1 MAKNKPLVGLK
12 SFLYRLYR
20 AFFPEKKASFDSE
33 DNHDDFR
40 FIFNH
45 LVKSD
50 ENITRMTRVKGR
62 LLDETILG
70 YKRSSTIFILGSGP
84 SINDISAEQW
94 EHIKSCD
101 SVGFNF
107 WMAHP
112 FVPTFYLLQNSNREN
127 YISKRLGSLLQ
138 ERIDAYRDVPFIM
151 RGSWLKIE
159 DMDLSFLDYFD
170 GDRVYYMNEYAVHSR
185 CPFDPPALLRYF
197 ELLGLLERGRIHPTV
212 PKVFATV
219 SVLMNFCYIMGYE
232 KMVLCGIDMK
242 DPGHFWD
249 GDDYREARQ
258 KFYLEERAD
267 SKIMLLTDR
276 SDKKHTVPDTVYA
289 QEDFYRD
296 RAGVKVEVAGKNTV
310 LYPRLDCYF

>member
-1 MAKNKPLVGLK
+1 MAKNNPLVGLK
-12 SFLYRLYR
+12 ALLYRLYR
-20 AFFPEKKASFDSE
+20 AFFPEKKTAGDGNG
-33 DNHDDFR
+33 DHDDFR

-50 ENITRMTRVKGR
+50 ESIRRMTALKGR
-62 LLDETILG
+62 LLDETILD
-70 YKRSSTIFILGSGP
+70 YKRSSTVFILGSGP
-84 SINDISAEQW
+84 SINDISKEQW
-94 EHIKSCD
+94 EHIGRCD

-107 WMAHP
+107 FMAHD

-127 YISKRLGSLLQ
+127 FLSKRLGSLLQ
-138 ERIDAYRDVPFIM
+138 AKIGAYKGVPFIM

-159 DMDLSFLDYFD
+159 DMDLSFLDYFS
-170 GDRVYYMNEYAVHSR
+170 GDQVYYMNEYAVHSR
-185 CPFDPPALLRYF
+185 CPFDPQGLLHYF

-232 KMVLCGIDMK
+232 KLVLCGIDMK

-249 GDDYREARQ
+249 REDYREARER
-258 KFYLEERAD
+258 FYLEERAE

-276 SDKKHTVPDTVYA
+276 SEKKHTVPDTVYA
-289 QEDFYRD
+289 QEEFYRD
-296 RAGVKVEVAGKNTV
+296 RAGVKVEVANRNTV
-310 LYPRLDCYF
+310 LFPRLDCYF